1 MSSPE
6 RYTLRLSRQAEQDI
20 ESILQY
26 TYETYGERQRQRY
39 ADALHEA
46 FETITGT
53 PGLGHR
59 RSDLSERHRAFP
71 VEQHVVVYTV
81 SGRTVQVAR
90 ILHSRMDFTRRV
102 RS

>member
-26 TYETYGERQRQRY
+26 TYETYGERQRQLY
-39 ADALHEA
+39 ADALHAA

-59 RSDLSERHRAFP
+59 RPDLSERHRAFT

-81 SGRTVQVAR
+81 SGRTVYVAR
-90 ILHSRMDFTRRV
+90 ILHGRMDFTRRV
-102 RS
+102 RP